1 MTGSVIDKT
10 VIRRETEHIN
20 RIYPETTSQKKLIL
34 LVSDNSLE
42 TIALYCYHMTKRNTV
57 LLVGDKKVSDIG
69 ALINQFMPDEIF
81 MDREK
86 VRDVETEPNLHR
98 SMEEEY
104 QTCFPYYQYVRFRRK
119 QGVPGTLCDDLA
131 LLMVT
136 SGSVG
141 NGKIVALS
149 YDNLESN
156 AKAIVESLEIDEHD
170 SAGVI
175 LPVSYVYGLSVV
187 NSHLL
192 AGGRLL
198 LPAGSMFQRSYWDF
212 LEACGVTSFCGVPYT
227 YEILDRLRI
236 LSRPWKELRLLTQAG
251 GAMSRDMKQKLL
263 EWLYD
268 RRHQG
273 IMTHLA
279 VMYGQTEATA
289 RMSTFFLDQHPD
301 KLDSVGRAVPGGA
314 FQIKNDDHA
323 GTGDIYYSGANVCMG
338 YVKGRTDLSRDAAVW
353 RQSTWLLDTGD
364 VGRLDEDG
372 YLYITGRKKRFIKCN
387 GVRISLDE
395 LERSIE
401 NRWKVPVVC
410 IAKDSNE
417 QLTLFIRTEDFGNL
431 DRMELEGYLR
441 QLGITKGQYQVRE
454 FHYCDN
460 GKIDYAG
467 FCEGQ
472 NGAERGI

>member
-10 VIRRETEHIN
+10 VIRREAEHIN

-34 LVSDNSLE
+34 LVSDTSLE

-57 LLVGDKKVSDIG
+57 RLVGDKKVSDIG
-69 ALINQFMPDEIF
+69 ALIRQFMPDEIF
-81 MDREK
+81 MNRKK
-86 VRDVETEPNLHR
+86 VRDAE
-98 SMEEEY
+98 
-104 QTCFPYYQYVRFRRK
+104 
-119 QGVPGTLCDDLA
+119 
-131 LLMVT
+131 
-136 SGSVG
+136 
-141 NGKIVALS
+141 
-149 YDNLESN
+149 
-156 AKAIVESLEIDEHD
+156 AIIKSLEIDEND
-170 SAGVI
+170 SAGVL

-192 AGGRLL
+192 AGGSLL
-198 LPAGSMFQRSYWDF
+198 LPAGSMFQRGYWDF

-227 YEILDRLRI
+227 YEILDWLRI
-236 LSRPWKELRLLTQAG
+236 LSRPWKKLRLLTQAG

-263 EWLYD
+263 EWIYD

-273 IMTHLA
+273 ITTHLA

-301 KLDSVGRAVPGGA
+301 KLDSVGRAVPGGV
-314 FQIKNDDHA
+314 FQIKNGDHTGA
-323 GTGDIYYSGANVCMG
+323 GDIYYRGANVCLG
-338 YVKGRTDLSRDAAVW
+338 YVMERADLLGNAAIW
-353 RQSTWLLDTGD
+353 RQSAGLLDTGD
-364 VGRLDEDG
+364 VGRLDDEG

-410 IAKDSNE
+410 IAKVSNE

-431 DRMELEGYLR
+431 DRVELEGYLR
-441 QLGITKGQYQVRE
+441 QLGITKGQCQVRKVRE

-467 FCEGQ
+467 FCEGR
-472 NGAERGI
+472 NGE

>member
-10 VIRRETEHIN
+10 VICREAEHIN

-42 TIALYCYHMTKRNTV
+42 TIALYCYHMMKRNTV

-69 ALINQFMPDEIF
+69 ALIRQFMPDEIF
-81 MDREK
+81 MNRKK
-86 VRDVETEPNLHR
+86 VRDAE
-98 SMEEEY
+98 
-104 QTCFPYYQYVRFRRK
+104 
-119 QGVPGTLCDDLA
+119 
-131 LLMVT
+131 
-136 SGSVG
+136 
-141 NGKIVALS
+141 
-149 YDNLESN
+149 
-156 AKAIVESLEIDEHD
+156 AIIKSLEIDEND
-170 SAGVI
+170 SAGVL

-192 AGGRLL
+192 AGGSLL
-198 LPAGSMFQRSYWDF
+198 LPAGSMFQRGYWDF

-227 YEILDRLRI
+227 YEILDWLRI
-236 LSRPWKELRLLTQAG
+236 LSRPWKKLRLLTQAG

-263 EWLYD
+263 EWIYD

-273 IMTHLA
+273 ITTHLA

-301 KLDSVGRAVPGGA
+301 KLDSAGRAVPGGV
-314 FQIKNDDHA
+314 FQIKNGDHTGA
-323 GTGDIYYSGANVCMG
+323 GDIYYRGANVCLG
-338 YVKGRTDLSRDAAVW
+338 YVMERADLSENAAIW
-353 RQSTWLLDTGD
+353 RQSAGFLDTGD

-410 IAKDSNE
+410 IAQVSNE

-431 DRMELEGYLR
+431 DRVELEGYLR
-441 QLGITKGQYQVRE
+441 QLGITKGQCQVRKVRE
-454 FHYCDN
+454 FPYCDN

-467 FCEGQ
+467 FCEGR
-472 NGAERGI
+472 NGE

>member
-10 VIRRETEHIN
+10 VIRREAEHIN

-42 TIALYCYHMTKRNTV
+42 TIALYCYHMMKRNTV

-69 ALINQFMPDEIF
+69 ALIRQFMPDEIF
-81 MDREK
+81 MNRKK
-86 VRDVETEPNLHR
+86 VRDAE
-98 SMEEEY
+98 
-104 QTCFPYYQYVRFRRK
+104 
-119 QGVPGTLCDDLA
+119 
-131 LLMVT
+131 
-136 SGSVG
+136 
-141 NGKIVALS
+141 
-149 YDNLESN
+149 
-156 AKAIVESLEIDEHD
+156 AIIKSLEIDEND
-170 SAGVI
+170 SAGVL

-192 AGGRLL
+192 AGGSLL
-198 LPAGSMFQRSYWDF
+198 LPAGSMFQRGYWDF

-227 YEILDRLRI
+227 YEILDWLRI
-236 LSRPWKELRLLTQAG
+236 LSRPWKKLRLLTQAG

-263 EWLYD
+263 EWIYD

-273 IMTHLA
+273 ITTHLA

-301 KLDSVGRAVPGGA
+301 KLDSVGRAVPGGV
-314 FQIKNDDHA
+314 FQIKNGDHTGA
-323 GTGDIYYSGANVCMG
+323 GDIYYRGANVCLG
-338 YVKGRTDLSRDAAVW
+338 YVMERADLSGNAAIW
-353 RQSTWLLDTGD
+353 RQSAGFLDTGD

-410 IAKDSNE
+410 IAKVSNE

-431 DRMELEGYLR
+431 DRVELEGYLR
-441 QLGITKGQYQVRE
+441 QLGITKGQCQVRKVRE

-467 FCEGQ
+467 FCEGR
-472 NGAERGI
+472 NGE

>member
-10 VIRRETEHIN
+10 VIRREAEHIN

-69 ALINQFMPDEIF
+69 ALIRQFMPDEIF
-81 MDREK
+81 MNRKK
-86 VRDVETEPNLHR
+86 VRDA
-98 SMEEEY
+98 
-104 QTCFPYYQYVRFRRK
+104 Q
-119 QGVPGTLCDDLA
+119 
-131 LLMVT
+131 
-136 SGSVG
+136 
-141 NGKIVALS
+141 
-149 YDNLESN
+149 
-156 AKAIVESLEIDEHD
+156 AIIKSLEIDEND
-170 SAGVI
+170 SAGVL

-192 AGGRLL
+192 AGGSLL
-198 LPAGSMFQRSYWDF
+198 LPAGSMFQRGYWDF

-227 YEILDRLRI
+227 YEILDWLRI
-236 LSRPWKELRLLTQAG
+236 LSRPWKKLRLLTQAG

-263 EWLYD
+263 EWIYD

-273 IMTHLA
+273 ITTHLA

-301 KLDSVGRAVPGGA
+301 KLDSVGRAVPGGV
-314 FQIKNDDHA
+314 FQIKNGDHTGA
-323 GTGDIYYSGANVCMG
+323 GDIYYRGANVCLG
-338 YVKGRTDLSRDAAVW
+338 YVMERADLSGNAAIW
-353 RQSTWLLDTGD
+353 RQSAGFLDTGD

-410 IAKDSNE
+410 IAKVSNE

-431 DRMELEGYLR
+431 DRVELEGYLQ
-441 QLGITKGQYQVRE
+441 QLGITKGQCQVRKVRE

-467 FCEGQ
+467 FCEGR
-472 NGAERGI
+472 NGE

>member
-10 VIRRETEHIN
+10 VIRREAEHIN

-69 ALINQFMPDEIF
+69 ALIRQFMPDEIF
-81 MDREK
+81 MNRKK
-86 VRDVETEPNLHR
+86 VRDV
-98 SMEEEY
+98 
-104 QTCFPYYQYVRFRRK
+104 Q
-119 QGVPGTLCDDLA
+119 
-131 LLMVT
+131 
-136 SGSVG
+136 
-141 NGKIVALS
+141 
-149 YDNLESN
+149 
-156 AKAIVESLEIDEHD
+156 AIIKSLEIDEND
-170 SAGVI
+170 SAGVL

-192 AGGRLL
+192 AGGSLL
-198 LPAGSMFQRSYWDF
+198 LPAGSMFQRGYWDF

-227 YEILDRLRI
+227 YEILDWLRI
-236 LSRPWKELRLLTQAG
+236 LSRPWKKLRLLTQAG

-263 EWLYD
+263 EWIYD

-273 IMTHLA
+273 ITTHLA

-289 RMSTFFLDQHPD
+289 RMSIFFLDQHPD
-301 KLDSVGRAVPGGA
+301 KLDSVGRAVPGGV
-314 FQIKNDDHA
+314 FQIKNGDHTGA
-323 GTGDIYYSGANVCMG
+323 GDIYYRGANVCLG
-338 YVKGRTDLSRDAAVW
+338 YVMERADLSGNAAIW
-353 RQSTWLLDTGD
+353 RQSAGFLDTGD

-410 IAKDSNE
+410 IAKVSNE

-431 DRMELEGYLR
+431 DRVELEGYLR
-441 QLGITKGQYQVRE
+441 QLGITKGQCQVRKVRE

-467 FCEGQ
+467 FCEGR
-472 NGAERGI
+472 NGE

>member
-10 VIRRETEHIN
+10 VIRREAEHIN

-42 TIALYCYHMTKRNTV
+42 TIALYCYHMMKRNTV

-69 ALINQFMPDEIF
+69 ALIRQFMPDEIF
-81 MDREK
+81 MNRKK
-86 VRDVETEPNLHR
+86 VRDA
-98 SMEEEY
+98 
-104 QTCFPYYQYVRFRRK
+104 Q
-119 QGVPGTLCDDLA
+119 
-131 LLMVT
+131 
-136 SGSVG
+136 
-141 NGKIVALS
+141 
-149 YDNLESN
+149 
-156 AKAIVESLEIDEHD
+156 AIIKSLEIDEND
-170 SAGVI
+170 SAGVL

-192 AGGRLL
+192 AGGSLL
-198 LPAGSMFQRSYWDF
+198 LPAGSMFQRGYWDF
-212 LEACGVTSFCGVPYT
+212 LEASGVTSFCGVPYT
-227 YEILDRLRI
+227 YEILDWLRI
-236 LSRPWKELRLLTQAG
+236 LSRLWKKLRLLTQAG

-263 EWLYD
+263 EWIYD

-273 IMTHLA
+273 ITTHLA

-301 KLDSVGRAVPGGA
+301 KLDSVGRVVPGGV
-314 FQIKNDDHA
+314 FQIKNGDHTGA
-323 GTGDIYYSGANVCMG
+323 GDIYYRGANVCLG
-338 YVKGRTDLSRDAAVW
+338 YVMERADLSGNAAIW
-353 RQSTWLLDTGD
+353 RQSAGFLDTGD

-410 IAKDSNE
+410 IAKVSNE

-431 DRMELEGYLR
+431 DRVELEGYLR
-441 QLGITKGQYQVRE
+441 QLGITKGQCQVRKVRE
-454 FHYCDN
+454 FHDCDN

-467 FCEGQ
+467 FCEGR
-472 NGAERGI
+472 NGE

>member
-10 VIRRETEHIN
+10 VIRREAEHIN

-42 TIALYCYHMTKRNTV
+42 TIALYCYHMMKRNTV

-69 ALINQFMPDEIF
+69 ALIRQFMPDEIF
-81 MDREK
+81 MNRKK
-86 VRDVETEPNLHR
+86 VRDAEAEPDLHR
-98 SMEEEY
+98 SMEDY

-119 QGVPGTLCDDLA
+119 RRSPDTLSLYDDLA

-141 NGKIVALS
+141 NGKLVALS
-149 YDNLESN
+149 YDNLKSN
-156 AKAIVESLEIDEHD
+156 AQAIIQSLEIDEND
-170 SAGVI
+170 SAGVL

-192 AGGRLL
+192 AGGSLL
-198 LPAGSMFQRSYWDF
+198 LPAGSMFQRGYWDF

-227 YEILDRLRI
+227 YEILDWLRI
-236 LSRPWKELRLLTQAG
+236 LSRPWKKLRLLTQAG

-263 EWLYD
+263 EWIYD

-273 IMTHLA
+273 ITTHLA

-314 FQIKNDDHA
+314 FQIKNGDYTGA
-323 GTGDIYYSGANVCMG
+323 GDIYYRGANVCLG
-338 YVKGRTDLSRDAAVW
+338 YVMERADLSGNAAIW
-353 RQSTWLLDTGD
+353 RQSAGLLDTGD
-364 VGRLDEDG
+364 VGRLDDEG

-410 IAKDSNE
+410 IAKVSNE

-431 DRMELEGYLR
+431 DRVELEGYLR
-441 QLGITKGQYQVRE
+441 QLGITKGQCQVRKVRE
-454 FHYCDN
+454 FPYCDN

-467 FCEGQ
+467 FCEGR
-472 NGAERGI
+472 NGE

>member
-10 VIRRETEHIN
+10 VIRREAEHIN

-69 ALINQFMPDEIF
+69 ALIRQFMPDEIF
-81 MDREK
+81 MNRKK
-86 VRDVETEPNLHR
+86 VRDA
-98 SMEEEY
+98 
-104 QTCFPYYQYVRFRRK
+104 Q
-119 QGVPGTLCDDLA
+119 
-131 LLMVT
+131 
-136 SGSVG
+136 
-141 NGKIVALS
+141 
-149 YDNLESN
+149 
-156 AKAIVESLEIDEHD
+156 AIIKSLEIDEND
-170 SAGVI
+170 SAGVL

-192 AGGRLL
+192 AGGSLL
-198 LPAGSMFQRSYWDF
+198 LPAGSMFQRGYWDF

-227 YEILDRLRI
+227 YEILDWLRI
-236 LSRPWKELRLLTQAG
+236 SSRPWKKLRLLTQAG

-263 EWLYD
+263 EWIYD

-273 IMTHLA
+273 ITTHLA

-301 KLDSVGRAVPGGA
+301 KLDSVGRAVPGGV
-314 FQIKNDDHA
+314 FQIKNGDHTGA
-323 GTGDIYYSGANVCMG
+323 GDIYYRGANVCLG
-338 YVKGRTDLSRDAAVW
+338 YVMERADLSGNAAIW
-353 RQSTWLLDTGD
+353 RQSAGFLDTGD

-410 IAKDSNE
+410 IAKVSNE

-431 DRMELEGYLR
+431 DRVELEGYLR
-441 QLGITKGQYQVRE
+441 QLGITKGQCQVRKVRE

-467 FCEGQ
+467 FCEGR
-472 NGAERGI
+472 NGE

>member
-10 VIRRETEHIN
+10 VIRREAEHIN

-42 TIALYCYHMTKRNTV
+42 TIALYCYHMMKRNTV

-69 ALINQFMPDEIF
+69 ALIRQFMPDEIF
-81 MDREK
+81 MNRKK
-86 VRDVETEPNLHR
+86 VRDA
-98 SMEEEY
+98 
-104 QTCFPYYQYVRFRRK
+104 Q
-119 QGVPGTLCDDLA
+119 
-131 LLMVT
+131 
-136 SGSVG
+136 
-141 NGKIVALS
+141 
-149 YDNLESN
+149 
-156 AKAIVESLEIDEHD
+156 AIIQSLEIDEND
-170 SAGVI
+170 SAGVL

-192 AGGRLL
+192 AGGSLL
-198 LPAGSMFQRSYWDF
+198 LPAGSMFQRGYWDF

-227 YEILDRLRI
+227 YEILDWLRI
-236 LSRPWKELRLLTQAG
+236 LSRPWKKLRLLTQAG

-263 EWLYD
+263 EWIYD

-273 IMTHLA
+273 ITTHLA

-314 FQIKNDDHA
+314 FQIKNGDYTGA
-323 GTGDIYYSGANVCMG
+323 GDIYYRGANVCLG
-338 YVKGRTDLSRDAAVW
+338 YVMERADLSGNAAIW
-353 RQSTWLLDTGD
+353 RQSAGLLDTGD
-364 VGRLDEDG
+364 VGRLDDEG

-410 IAKDSNE
+410 IAKVSNE

-431 DRMELEGYLR
+431 DRVELEGYLR
-441 QLGITKGQYQVRE
+441 QLGITKGQCQVRKVRE
-454 FHYCDN
+454 FPYCDN

-467 FCEGQ
+467 FCEGR
-472 NGAERGI
+472 NGE

>member
-10 VIRRETEHIN
+10 VIRREAEHIN

-69 ALINQFMPDEIF
+69 ALIRQFMPDEIF
-81 MDREK
+81 MNRKK
-86 VRDVETEPNLHR
+86 VRDA
-98 SMEEEY
+98 
-104 QTCFPYYQYVRFRRK
+104 Q
-119 QGVPGTLCDDLA
+119 
-131 LLMVT
+131 
-136 SGSVG
+136 
-141 NGKIVALS
+141 
-149 YDNLESN
+149 
-156 AKAIVESLEIDEHD
+156 AIIKSLEIDEND
-170 SAGVI
+170 SAGVL

-192 AGGRLL
+192 AGGSIL
-198 LPAGSMFQRSYWDF
+198 LPAGSMFQRGYWDF

-227 YEILDRLRI
+227 YEILDWLRI
-236 LSRPWKELRLLTQAG
+236 LSRPWKKLRLLTQAG

-263 EWLYD
+263 EWIYD

-273 IMTHLA
+273 ITTHLA

-301 KLDSVGRAVPGGA
+301 KLDSVGRAVPGGT
-314 FQIKNDDHA
+314 FQIKNGDHTGA
-323 GTGDIYYSGANVCMG
+323 GDIYYRGANVCLG
-338 YVKGRTDLSRDAAVW
+338 YVMERADLSGNAAIW
-353 RQSTWLLDTGD
+353 RQSAGLLDTGD
-364 VGRLDEDG
+364 VGRLDDEG

-410 IAKDSNE
+410 IAKVSNE

-431 DRMELEGYLR
+431 DRVELEGYLR
-441 QLGITKGQYQVRE
+441 QLGITKGQCQVRKVRE
-454 FHYCDN
+454 FPYCDN

-467 FCEGQ
+467 FCEGR
-472 NGAERGI
+472 NGE

>member
-10 VIRRETEHIN
+10 VIRREAEHIN

-69 ALINQFMPDEIF
+69 ALIRQFMPDEIF
-81 MDREK
+81 MNRKK
-86 VRDVETEPNLHR
+86 VRDAE
-98 SMEEEY
+98 
-104 QTCFPYYQYVRFRRK
+104 
-119 QGVPGTLCDDLA
+119 
-131 LLMVT
+131 
-136 SGSVG
+136 
-141 NGKIVALS
+141 
-149 YDNLESN
+149 
-156 AKAIVESLEIDEHD
+156 AIIKSLEIDEND
-170 SAGVI
+170 SAGVL

-192 AGGRLL
+192 AGGSLL
-198 LPAGSMFQRSYWDF
+198 LPAGSMFQRGYWDF

-227 YEILDRLRI
+227 YEILDWLRI
-236 LSRPWKELRLLTQAG
+236 LSRPWKKLRLLTQAG

-263 EWLYD
+263 EWIYD

-273 IMTHLA
+273 ITTHLA

-301 KLDSVGRAVPGGA
+301 KLDSVGRAVPGGT
-314 FQIKNDDHA
+314 FQIKNGDHTGA
-323 GTGDIYYSGANVCMG
+323 GDIYYRGANVCLG
-338 YVKGRTDLSRDAAVW
+338 YVMERADLSENAAIW
-353 RQSTWLLDTGD
+353 RQSAGLLDTGD
-364 VGRLDEDG
+364 VGRLDDEG

-410 IAKDSNE
+410 IAKVSNE

-431 DRMELEGYLR
+431 DRVELEGYLR
-441 QLGITKGQYQVRE
+441 QLGITKGQCQVRKVRE
-454 FHYCDN
+454 FPYCDN

-467 FCEGQ
+467 FCEGR
-472 NGAERGI
+472 NGE

>member
-10 VIRRETEHIN
+10 VIRREAEHIN

-69 ALINQFMPDEIF
+69 ALIRQFMPDEIF
-81 MDREK
+81 MNRKK
-86 VRDVETEPNLHR
+86 VRDA
-98 SMEEEY
+98 
-104 QTCFPYYQYVRFRRK
+104 Q
-119 QGVPGTLCDDLA
+119 
-131 LLMVT
+131 
-136 SGSVG
+136 
-141 NGKIVALS
+141 
-149 YDNLESN
+149 
-156 AKAIVESLEIDEHD
+156 AIIKSLEIDEND
-170 SAGVI
+170 SAGVL

-192 AGGRLL
+192 AGGSLL
-198 LPAGSMFQRSYWDF
+198 FPAGSMFQRGYWDF

-227 YEILDRLRI
+227 YEILDWLRI
-236 LSRPWKELRLLTQAG
+236 LSRPWKKLRLLTQAG

-263 EWLYD
+263 EWIYD

-273 IMTHLA
+273 ITTHLA

-301 KLDSVGRAVPGGA
+301 KLDSVGRAVPGGV
-314 FQIKNDDHA
+314 FQIKNGDHTGA
-323 GTGDIYYSGANVCMG
+323 GDIYYRGANVCLG
-338 YVKGRTDLSRDAAVW
+338 YVMERADLSGNAAIW
-353 RQSTWLLDTGD
+353 RQSAGFLDTGD

-410 IAKDSNE
+410 IAKVSNE

-431 DRMELEGYLR
+431 DRVELEGYLR
-441 QLGITKGQYQVRE
+441 QLGITKGQCQVRKVRE

-467 FCEGQ
+467 FCEGR
-472 NGAERGI
+472 NGE

>member
-10 VIRRETEHIN
+10 VIRREAEHIN

-69 ALINQFMPDEIF
+69 ALIRQFMPDEIF
-81 MDREK
+81 MNRKK
-86 VRDVETEPNLHR
+86 VRDA
-98 SMEEEY
+98 
-104 QTCFPYYQYVRFRRK
+104 Q
-119 QGVPGTLCDDLA
+119 
-131 LLMVT
+131 
-136 SGSVG
+136 
-141 NGKIVALS
+141 
-149 YDNLESN
+149 
-156 AKAIVESLEIDEHD
+156 AIIKSLEIDEND
-170 SAGVI
+170 SAGVL

-192 AGGRLL
+192 AGGSLL
-198 LPAGSMFQRSYWDF
+198 LPAGSMFQRGYWDF

-227 YEILDRLRI
+227 YEILDWLRI
-236 LSRPWKELRLLTQAG
+236 LSRPWKKLRLLTQAG

-263 EWLYD
+263 EWIYD

-273 IMTHLA
+273 ITTHLA

-301 KLDSVGRAVPGGA
+301 KLDSVGRAVPGGV
-314 FQIKNDDHA
+314 FQIKNGDHTGA
-323 GTGDIYYSGANVCMG
+323 GDIYYRGANVCLG
-338 YVKGRTDLSRDAAVW
+338 YVMERADLSENAAIW
-353 RQSTWLLDTGD
+353 RQSAGFLDTGD

-410 IAKDSNE
+410 IAKVSNE

-431 DRMELEGYLR
+431 DRVELEGYLR
-441 QLGITKGQYQVRE
+441 QLGITKGQCQVRKVRE
-454 FHYCDN
+454 FPYCDN

-467 FCEGQ
+467 FCEGR
-472 NGAERGI
+472 NGE

>member
-10 VIRRETEHIN
+10 VIRREAEHIN

-42 TIALYCYHMTKRNTV
+42 TIALYCYHMMKRNTV

-69 ALINQFMPDEIF
+69 ALIRQFMPDEIF
-81 MDREK
+81 MNRKK
-86 VRDVETEPNLHR
+86 VRDAE
-98 SMEEEY
+98 
-104 QTCFPYYQYVRFRRK
+104 
-119 QGVPGTLCDDLA
+119 
-131 LLMVT
+131 
-136 SGSVG
+136 
-141 NGKIVALS
+141 
-149 YDNLESN
+149 
-156 AKAIVESLEIDEHD
+156 AIIKSLEIDEND
-170 SAGVI
+170 SAGVL

-192 AGGRLL
+192 AGGSLL
-198 LPAGSMFQRSYWDF
+198 LPAGSMFQRGYWDF

-227 YEILDRLRI
+227 YEILDWLRI
-236 LSRPWKELRLLTQAG
+236 LSRPWKKLRLLTQAG

-263 EWLYD
+263 EWIYD

-273 IMTHLA
+273 ITTHLA

-314 FQIKNDDHA
+314 FQIKNGDHTGA
-323 GTGDIYYSGANVCMG
+323 GDIYYRGANVCLG
-338 YVKGRTDLSRDAAVW
+338 YVMERADLSGNAAIW
-353 RQSTWLLDTGD
+353 RQSAGLLDTGD

-410 IAKDSNE
+410 VAKVSNE

-431 DRMELEGYLR
+431 DRVELEGYLR
-441 QLGITKGQYQVRE
+441 QLGITKGQCQVRKVRE

-467 FCEGQ
+467 FCEGR
-472 NGAERGI
+472 NGE

>member
-10 VIRRETEHIN
+10 VIRREAEHIN

-69 ALINQFMPDEIF
+69 ALIRQFMPDEIF
-81 MDREK
+81 MNRKK
-86 VRDVETEPNLHR
+86 VRDAE
-98 SMEEEY
+98 
-104 QTCFPYYQYVRFRRK
+104 
-119 QGVPGTLCDDLA
+119 
-131 LLMVT
+131 
-136 SGSVG
+136 
-141 NGKIVALS
+141 
-149 YDNLESN
+149 
-156 AKAIVESLEIDEHD
+156 AIIKSLEIDEND
-170 SAGVI
+170 SAGVL

-192 AGGRLL
+192 AGGSLL
-198 LPAGSMFQRSYWDF
+198 LPAGSMFQRGYWDF

-227 YEILDRLRI
+227 YEILDWLRI
-236 LSRPWKELRLLTQAG
+236 LSRPWKKLRLLTQAG

-263 EWLYD
+263 EWIYD

-273 IMTHLA
+273 ITTHLA

-314 FQIKNDDHA
+314 FQIKNGDYTGA
-323 GTGDIYYSGANVCMG
+323 GDIYYRGANVCLG
-338 YVKGRTDLSRDAAVW
+338 YVMERADLSGNAAIW
-353 RQSTWLLDTGD
+353 RQSAGLLDTGD

-410 IAKDSNE
+410 IAKVSNE

-431 DRMELEGYLR
+431 DRVELEGYLR
-441 QLGITKGQYQVRE
+441 QLGITKGQCQVRKVRE

-467 FCEGQ
+467 FCEGR
-472 NGAERGI
+472 NGE

>member
-10 VIRRETEHIN
+10 VIRREAEHIN

-42 TIALYCYHMTKRNTV
+42 TIALYCYHMTKRITV

-69 ALINQFMPDEIF
+69 ALIRQFMPDEIF
-81 MDREK
+81 MNRKK
-86 VRDVETEPNLHR
+86 VRDA
-98 SMEEEY
+98 
-104 QTCFPYYQYVRFRRK
+104 Q
-119 QGVPGTLCDDLA
+119 
-131 LLMVT
+131 
-136 SGSVG
+136 
-141 NGKIVALS
+141 
-149 YDNLESN
+149 
-156 AKAIVESLEIDEHD
+156 AIIKSLEIDEND
-170 SAGVI
+170 SAGVL

-192 AGGRLL
+192 AGGSLL
-198 LPAGSMFQRSYWDF
+198 LPAGSMFQRGYWDF

-227 YEILDRLRI
+227 YEILDWLRI
-236 LSRPWKELRLLTQAG
+236 LSRPWKKLRLLTQAG

-263 EWLYD
+263 EWIYD

-273 IMTHLA
+273 ITTHLA

-301 KLDSVGRAVPGGA
+301 KLDSVGRAVPGGV
-314 FQIKNDDHA
+314 FQIKNGDHTGA
-323 GTGDIYYSGANVCMG
+323 GDIYYRGANVCLG
-338 YVKGRTDLSRDAAVW
+338 YVMERADLSGNAAIW
-353 RQSTWLLDTGD
+353 RQSAGFLDTGD

-395 LERSIE
+395 LERRIE

-410 IAKDSNE
+410 IAKVSNE

-431 DRMELEGYLR
+431 DRVELEGYLR
-441 QLGITKGQYQVRE
+441 QLGITKGQCQVRKVRE

-467 FCEGQ
+467 FCEGR
-472 NGAERGI
+472 NGE

>member
-10 VIRRETEHIN
+10 VIRREAEHIN

-69 ALINQFMPDEIF
+69 ALIRQFMPDEIF
-81 MDREK
+81 MNRKK
-86 VRDVETEPNLHR
+86 VRDA
-98 SMEEEY
+98 
-104 QTCFPYYQYVRFRRK
+104 Q
-119 QGVPGTLCDDLA
+119 
-131 LLMVT
+131 
-136 SGSVG
+136 
-141 NGKIVALS
+141 
-149 YDNLESN
+149 
-156 AKAIVESLEIDEHD
+156 AIIKSLEIDEND
-170 SAGVI
+170 SAGVL

-192 AGGRLL
+192 AGGSLL
-198 LPAGSMFQRSYWDF
+198 LPAGSMFQRGYWDF

-227 YEILDRLRI
+227 YEILDWLRI
-236 LSRPWKELRLLTQAG
+236 LSRPWKKLRLLTQAG
-251 GAMSRDMKQKLL
+251 GAMSRDIKQKLL
-263 EWLYD
+263 EWIYD

-273 IMTHLA
+273 ITTHLA

-301 KLDSVGRAVPGGA
+301 KLDSVGRAVPGGV
-314 FQIKNDDHA
+314 FQIKNGDHTGA
-323 GTGDIYYSGANVCMG
+323 GDIYYRGANVCLG
-338 YVKGRTDLSRDAAVW
+338 YVMERADLSGNAAIW
-353 RQSTWLLDTGD
+353 RQSAGFLDTGD

-410 IAKDSNE
+410 IAKVSNE

-431 DRMELEGYLR
+431 DRVELEGYLR
-441 QLGITKGQYQVRE
+441 QLGITKGQCQVRKVRE

-467 FCEGQ
+467 FCEGR
-472 NGAERGI
+472 NGE

>member
-1 MTGSVIDKT
+1 MTGSVIDKI
-10 VIRRETEHIN
+10 VIRREAEHIN

-69 ALINQFMPDEIF
+69 ALIRQFMPDEIF
-81 MDREK
+81 MNRKK
-86 VRDVETEPNLHR
+86 VRDA
-98 SMEEEY
+98 
-104 QTCFPYYQYVRFRRK
+104 Q
-119 QGVPGTLCDDLA
+119 
-131 LLMVT
+131 
-136 SGSVG
+136 
-141 NGKIVALS
+141 
-149 YDNLESN
+149 
-156 AKAIVESLEIDEHD
+156 AIIKSLEIDEND
-170 SAGVI
+170 SAGVL

-192 AGGRLL
+192 AGGSLL
-198 LPAGSMFQRSYWDF
+198 LPAGSMFQRGYWDF

-227 YEILDRLRI
+227 YEILDWLRI
-236 LSRPWKELRLLTQAG
+236 LSRPWKKLRLLTQAG

-263 EWLYD
+263 EWIYD

-273 IMTHLA
+273 ITTHLA

-289 RMSTFFLDQHPD
+289 RISTFFLDQHPD
-301 KLDSVGRAVPGGA
+301 KLDSVGRAVPGGV
-314 FQIKNDDHA
+314 FQIKNGDHTGA
-323 GTGDIYYSGANVCMG
+323 GDIYYRGANVCLG
-338 YVKGRTDLSRDAAVW
+338 YVMERADLSGNAAIW
-353 RQSTWLLDTGD
+353 RQSAGFLDTGD

-410 IAKDSNE
+410 IAKVSNE

-431 DRMELEGYLR
+431 DRVELEGYLR
-441 QLGITKGQYQVRE
+441 QLGITKGQCQVRKVRE
-454 FHYCDN
+454 FPYCDN

-467 FCEGQ
+467 FCEGR
-472 NGAERGI
+472 NGE

>member
-10 VIRRETEHIN
+10 VIRREAEHIN

-69 ALINQFMPDEIF
+69 ALIRQFMPDEIF
-81 MDREK
+81 MNRKK
-86 VRDVETEPNLHR
+86 VRDAE
-98 SMEEEY
+98 
-104 QTCFPYYQYVRFRRK
+104 
-119 QGVPGTLCDDLA
+119 
-131 LLMVT
+131 
-136 SGSVG
+136 
-141 NGKIVALS
+141 
-149 YDNLESN
+149 
-156 AKAIVESLEIDEHD
+156 AIIKSLEIDEND
-170 SAGVI
+170 SAGVL

-192 AGGRLL
+192 AGGSLL
-198 LPAGSMFQRSYWDF
+198 LPAGSMFQRGYWDF

-227 YEILDRLRI
+227 YEILDWLRI
-236 LSRPWKELRLLTQAG
+236 LSRPWKKLRLLTQAG

-263 EWLYD
+263 EWIYD

-273 IMTHLA
+273 ITTHLA

-314 FQIKNDDHA
+314 FQIKNGDHTGA
-323 GTGDIYYSGANVCMG
+323 GDIYYRGANVCLG
-338 YVKGRTDLSRDAAVW
+338 YVMERADLLGNAAIW
-353 RQSTWLLDTGD
+353 RQSAGLLDTGD
-364 VGRLDEDG
+364 VGRLDDEG

-410 IAKDSNE
+410 IAKVSNE

-431 DRMELEGYLR
+431 DRVELEGYLR
-441 QLGITKGQYQVRE
+441 QLGITKGQCQVRKVRE

-467 FCEGQ
+467 FCEGR
-472 NGAERGI
+472 NGE

>member
-10 VIRRETEHIN
+10 VIRREAEHIN

-42 TIALYCYHMTKRNTV
+42 TIALYCYHMMKRNTV

-69 ALINQFMPDEIF
+69 ALIRQFMPDEIF
-81 MDREK
+81 MNRKK
-86 VRDVETEPNLHR
+86 VRDA
-98 SMEEEY
+98 
-104 QTCFPYYQYVRFRRK
+104 Q
-119 QGVPGTLCDDLA
+119 
-131 LLMVT
+131 
-136 SGSVG
+136 
-141 NGKIVALS
+141 
-149 YDNLESN
+149 
-156 AKAIVESLEIDEHD
+156 AIIKSLEIDEND
-170 SAGVI
+170 SAGVL

-192 AGGRLL
+192 AGGSLL
-198 LPAGSMFQRSYWDF
+198 LPAGSMFQRGYWDF

-227 YEILDRLRI
+227 YEILDWLRI
-236 LSRPWKELRLLTQAG
+236 LSRPWKKLRLLTQAG

-263 EWLYD
+263 EWIYD

-273 IMTHLA
+273 ITTHLA

-301 KLDSVGRAVPGGA
+301 KLDSVGRAVPGGV
-314 FQIKNDDHA
+314 FQIKNGDHTGA
-323 GTGDIYYSGANVCMG
+323 GDIYYRGANVCLG
-338 YVKGRTDLSRDAAVW
+338 YVMERADLSENAAIW
-353 RQSTWLLDTGD
+353 RQSAGLLDTGD
-364 VGRLDEDG
+364 VGRLDDEG

-410 IAKDSNE
+410 IAKVSNE

-431 DRMELEGYLR
+431 DRVELEGYLR
-441 QLGITKGQYQVRE
+441 QLGITKGQCQVRKVRE
-454 FHYCDN
+454 FHYCGN

-467 FCEGQ
+467 FCEGR
-472 NGAERGI
+472 NGA

>member
-10 VIRRETEHIN
+10 VIRREAEHIN

-42 TIALYCYHMTKRNTV
+42 TIALYCYHMMKRNTV

-69 ALINQFMPDEIF
+69 ALIRQFMPDEIF
-81 MDREK
+81 MNRKK
-86 VRDVETEPNLHR
+86 VRDAE
-98 SMEEEY
+98 
-104 QTCFPYYQYVRFRRK
+104 
-119 QGVPGTLCDDLA
+119 
-131 LLMVT
+131 
-136 SGSVG
+136 
-141 NGKIVALS
+141 
-149 YDNLESN
+149 
-156 AKAIVESLEIDEHD
+156 AIIKSLEIDEND
-170 SAGVI
+170 SAGVL

-192 AGGRLL
+192 AGGSLL
-198 LPAGSMFQRSYWDF
+198 LPAGSMFQRGYWDF

-227 YEILDRLRI
+227 YEILDWLRI
-236 LSRPWKELRLLTQAG
+236 LSRPWKKLRLLTQAG

-263 EWLYD
+263 EWIYD

-273 IMTHLA
+273 ITTHLA

-314 FQIKNDDHA
+314 FQIKNGDHTGA
-323 GTGDIYYSGANVCMG
+323 GDIYYRGANVCLG
-338 YVKGRTDLSRDAAVW
+338 YVMERADLSGNAAIW
-353 RQSTWLLDTGD
+353 RQSDGLLDTGD
-364 VGRLDEDG
+364 VGRLDDEG

-410 IAKDSNE
+410 IAKVSNE

-431 DRMELEGYLR
+431 DRVELEGYLR
-441 QLGITKGQYQVRE
+441 QLGITKGQCQVRKVRE
-454 FHYCDN
+454 FPYCDN

-467 FCEGQ
+467 FCEGR
-472 NGAERGI
+472 NGE

>member
-10 VIRRETEHIN
+10 VIRREAEHIN

-69 ALINQFMPDEIF
+69 ALIRQFMPDEIF
-81 MDREK
+81 MNRKK
-86 VRDVETEPNLHR
+86 VRDA
-98 SMEEEY
+98 
-104 QTCFPYYQYVRFRRK
+104 Q
-119 QGVPGTLCDDLA
+119 
-131 LLMVT
+131 
-136 SGSVG
+136 
-141 NGKIVALS
+141 
-149 YDNLESN
+149 
-156 AKAIVESLEIDEHD
+156 AIIKSLEIDEND
-170 SAGVI
+170 SAGVL

-187 NSHLL
+187 NSHVL
-192 AGGRLL
+192 AGGSLL
-198 LPAGSMFQRSYWDF
+198 LPAGSMFQRGYWDF

-227 YEILDRLRI
+227 YEILDWLRI
-236 LSRPWKELRLLTQAG
+236 LSRPWKKLRLLTQAG

-263 EWLYD
+263 EWIYD

-273 IMTHLA
+273 ITTHLA

-301 KLDSVGRAVPGGA
+301 KLDSVGRAVPGGV
-314 FQIKNDDHA
+314 FQIKNGDHTGA
-323 GTGDIYYSGANVCMG
+323 GDIYYRGANVCLG
-338 YVKGRTDLSRDAAVW
+338 YVMERADLSGNAAIW
-353 RQSTWLLDTGD
+353 RQSAGFLDTGD

-410 IAKDSNE
+410 IAKVSNE

-431 DRMELEGYLR
+431 DRVELEGYLR
-441 QLGITKGQYQVRE
+441 QLGITKGQCQVRKVRE

-467 FCEGQ
+467 FCEGR
-472 NGAERGI
+472 NGE

>member
-10 VIRRETEHIN
+10 VIRREAEHIN

-69 ALINQFMPDEIF
+69 ALIRQFMPDEIF
-81 MDREK
+81 MNRKK
-86 VRDVETEPNLHR
+86 VRDA
-98 SMEEEY
+98 
-104 QTCFPYYQYVRFRRK
+104 Q
-119 QGVPGTLCDDLA
+119 
-131 LLMVT
+131 
-136 SGSVG
+136 
-141 NGKIVALS
+141 
-149 YDNLESN
+149 
-156 AKAIVESLEIDEHD
+156 AIIKSLEIDEND
-170 SAGVI
+170 SAGVL

-192 AGGRLL
+192 AGGSLL
-198 LPAGSMFQRSYWDF
+198 LPAGSMFQRGYWDF

-227 YEILDRLRI
+227 YEILDWLRI
-236 LSRPWKELRLLTQAG
+236 LSRPWKKLRLLTQAG

-263 EWLYD
+263 EWIYD

-273 IMTHLA
+273 ITTHLA

-301 KLDSVGRAVPGGA
+301 KLDSVGRAVPGGV
-314 FQIKNDDHA
+314 FQIKNGDHTGA
-323 GTGDIYYSGANVCMG
+323 GDIYYRGANVCLG
-338 YVKGRTDLSRDAAVW
+338 YVMERADLSGNAAIW
-353 RQSTWLLDTGD
+353 RQSAGFLDTGD

-410 IAKDSNE
+410 IAKVSNE

-431 DRMELEGYLR
+431 DRVELEGYLR
-441 QLGITKGQYQVRE
+441 QLGITKGQCQVRKVRE
-454 FHYCDN
+454 FPYCDN

-467 FCEGQ
+467 FCEGR
-472 NGAERGI
+472 NGE

>member
-10 VIRRETEHIN
+10 VIRREAEHIN

-42 TIALYCYHMTKRNTV
+42 TIALYCYHMMKRNTV

-69 ALINQFMPDEIF
+69 ALIRQFMPDEIF
-81 MDREK
+81 MNRKK
-86 VRDVETEPNLHR
+86 VRDA
-98 SMEEEY
+98 
-104 QTCFPYYQYVRFRRK
+104 Q
-119 QGVPGTLCDDLA
+119 
-131 LLMVT
+131 
-136 SGSVG
+136 
-141 NGKIVALS
+141 
-149 YDNLESN
+149 
-156 AKAIVESLEIDEHD
+156 AIIKSLEIDEND
-170 SAGVI
+170 SAGVL

-192 AGGRLL
+192 AGGSLL
-198 LPAGSMFQRSYWDF
+198 LPAGSMFQRGYWDF

-227 YEILDRLRI
+227 YEILDWLRI
-236 LSRPWKELRLLTQAG
+236 LSRPWKKLRLLTQAG

-263 EWLYD
+263 EWIYD

-273 IMTHLA
+273 ITTHLA

-314 FQIKNDDHA
+314 FQIKNGDHTGA
-323 GTGDIYYSGANVCMG
+323 GDIYYRGANVCLG
-338 YVKGRTDLSRDAAVW
+338 YVMERADLSGNAAIW
-353 RQSTWLLDTGD
+353 RQSAGLLDTGD
-364 VGRLDEDG
+364 VGRLDDEG

-395 LERSIE
+395 LKRSIE

-410 IAKDSNE
+410 IAKVSNE

-431 DRMELEGYLR
+431 DRVELEGYLR
-441 QLGITKGQYQVRE
+441 QLGITKGQCQVRKVRE
-454 FHYCDN
+454 FPYCDN

-467 FCEGQ
+467 FCEGR
-472 NGAERGI
+472 NGE

>member
-10 VIRRETEHIN
+10 VIRREAEHIN

-42 TIALYCYHMTKRNTV
+42 TIALYCYHMMKRNTV

-69 ALINQFMPDEIF
+69 ALIRQFMPDEIF
-81 MDREK
+81 MNRKK
-86 VRDVETEPNLHR
+86 VRDAE
-98 SMEEEY
+98 
-104 QTCFPYYQYVRFRRK
+104 
-119 QGVPGTLCDDLA
+119 
-131 LLMVT
+131 
-136 SGSVG
+136 
-141 NGKIVALS
+141 
-149 YDNLESN
+149 
-156 AKAIVESLEIDEHD
+156 AIIKSLEIDEND
-170 SAGVI
+170 SAGVL

-192 AGGRLL
+192 AGGSLL
-198 LPAGSMFQRSYWDF
+198 LPTGSMFQRGYWDF

-227 YEILDRLRI
+227 YEILDWLRI
-236 LSRPWKELRLLTQAG
+236 LSRPWKKLRLLTQAG

-263 EWLYD
+263 EWIYD

-273 IMTHLA
+273 ITTHLA

-301 KLDSVGRAVPGGA
+301 KLDSVGRAVPGGV
-314 FQIKNDDHA
+314 FQIKNGDHTGA
-323 GTGDIYYSGANVCMG
+323 GDIYYRGANVCLG
-338 YVKGRTDLSRDAAVW
+338 YVMERADLSENAAIW
-353 RQSTWLLDTGD
+353 RQSAGFLDTGD
-364 VGRLDEDG
+364 VGRLDDEG

-410 IAKDSNE
+410 IAKVSNE

-431 DRMELEGYLR
+431 DRVELEGYLR
-441 QLGITKGQYQVRE
+441 QLGITKGQCQVRKVRE

-467 FCEGQ
+467 FCEGR
-472 NGAERGI
+472 NGE